1 MVPSQCTEGL
11 WPWNLCV
18 GETFG
23 DLDLEQEQGKTFWV
37 RIKMGAHVALRDNFK
52 DRVLKIMCKLQ
63 GCC

>member
-1 MVPSQCTEGL
+1 M
-11 WPWNLCV
+11 

-52 DRVLKIMCKLQ
+52 DRVLKIMCELQ